1 MAIWIFIIMAAVVVF
16 LAYNAGKHESTGPCY
31 YCGMMTMFSAGYF
44 IGVVIGFIIFGGVLY
59 MCHQEDRRRERKAR
73 K

>member
-1 MAIWIFIIMAAVVVF
+1 MLVSMRALGLVTIA
-16 LAYNAGKHESTGPCY
+16 
-31 YCGMMTMFSAGYF
+31 GMMTMFSAGYF